1 MRQLI
6 YIRTTRIWV
15 EPGADRFRRIAP
27 SPFEREVK
35 RIPEPRDVTPQT
47 ASRRIPVRVRGE
59 SWKDRARRAVGRLGL
74 RASAWLRNVA
84 RP

>member
-6 YIRTTRIWV
+6 YIRTLRIRV
-15 EPGADRFRRIAP
+15 EPGADRLRRFAP
-27 SPFEREVK
+27 PRFEREAT
-35 RIPEPRDVTPQT
+35 RIPEPRNITPRT
-47 ASRRIPVRVRGE
+47 ASRSIPVRVRGE
-59 SWKDRARRAVGRLGL
+59 SWMDRAHRAMGRLGL